1 MMENR
6 FHNLSPTNH
15 KQHEKHSAQP
25 QLNKPQTTTQT
36 QKATQK
42 TTLKNAKTTF
52 LLISDNSLKK
62 LTAEVIEENVYSY
75 DGQVIFAENMYIGM
89 GIIVCLK
96 LRIL

>member
-1 MMENR
+1 MMENL

-36 QKATQK
+36 QKA
-42 TTLKNAKTTF
+42 TLKNAKTTF

-89 GIIVCLK
+89 GKIVCLK